1 MMAHH
6 AFADELKVSISPT
19 VGTLQVSG
27 DEDKFQEDWWR
38 QDGLKGGVEKFSLQ
52 SSLSDNTSLKG
63 HGHAQIADEDYAVE
77 LELLSENTAS
87 LRAGFSQYSKYFD
100 DTGGFFEPFADSSF
114 DLDRDLELDIG
125 KIFLEARL
133 IMPELPKILLGYEH
147 RFKKGEKSLTGWG
160 SVTQSGV
167 TRNIFP
173 AFKEMDETVDIF
185 KAEVEHTIKKVT
197 LHDRFRYEHFQS
209 DTKRFEEQRDL
220 DAGTRKTVQI
230 DDSQRHNSL
239 FNTLYTEMRISE
251 KLYAS
256 MGYLFSDHDGDGD
269 FKMLTN
275 PFAAPF
281 DKNWSASQVDLN
293 QDSHIINLNAMVGP
307 YKDIQMSGGIEG
319 EVTETE
325 GDTDA
330 VLTEIGF
337 GGNLTE
343 PEARILTRKD
353 LDGLK
358 ETLGLKY
365 TGLTRT
371 TLFAEGKWI
380 QQDIDLKEQEFEDS
394 SLNFQRVTD
403 SDRRIS
409 TYKIGFSTSPF
420 RRVTLSAHYRR
431 KDTCNDYDH
440 KVDTEPLG
448 YSAFIREKDITTN
461 EVRARISV
469 QPKTW
474 LRTSFEYRLEDTEI
488 DTIFDNN
495 LRTVQSGNYDA
506 NIYSLDIT
514 LTPISNLFLTTVQS
528 YRDIR
533 GVAFDNDLDA
543 VILYEG
549 DIFSSINSISYI
561 LNEKN
566 EFRLE
571 YIYSRTDNFENNSKF
586 GLPLL
591 HDDLLQR
598 VQTSLSHDISDNMKA
613 KLTYGYYDYKGDHND
628 GVDDYS
634 AHMAGVS
641 FQIHF

>member
-1 MMAHH
+1 
-6 AFADELKVSISPT
+6 
-19 VGTLQVSG
+19 
-27 DEDKFQEDWWR
+27 
-38 QDGLKGGVEKFSLQ
+38 
-52 SSLSDNTSLKG
+52 
-63 HGHAQIADEDYAVE
+63 
-77 LELLSENTAS
+77 
-87 LRAGFSQYSKYFD
+87 
-100 DTGGFFEPFADSSF
+100 
-114 DLDRDLELDIG
+114 
-125 KIFLEARL
+125 
-133 IMPELPKILLGYEH
+133 
-147 RFKKGEKSLTGWG
+147 
-160 SVTQSGV
+160 
-167 TRNIFP
+167 
-173 AFKEMDETVDIF
+173 
-185 KAEVEHTIKKVT
+185 
-197 LHDRFRYEHFQS
+197 
-209 DTKRFEEQRDL
+209 
-220 DAGTRKTVQI
+220 
-230 DDSQRHNSL
+230 
-239 FNTLYTEMRISE
+239 
-251 KLYAS
+251 
-256 MGYLFSDHDGDGD
+256 
-269 FKMLTN
+269 
-275 PFAAPF
+275 
-281 DKNWSASQVDLN
+281 
-293 QDSHIINLNAMVGP
+293 MVGP